1 LFYNLPDF
9 CKADASRIPPH
20 ASLRKACQGESPMP
34 EREIYLLSP
43 RSLSP
48 ETIAVAFA
56 KTSRSPDSFRVI
68 AAELSDEKSA
78 QFHEKWVVGYG
89 HASVAEHAV
98 LHIAFENVSRLAIE
112 SIEGNRLASYTEK
125 STRYQRWGLD
135 DFTIPPELE
144 GHPLYDEYVDTIRFL
159 FKTYADSLDPVR
171 SLIFER
177 FPRRENEKN
186 EAWDRRIRSKYVD
199 VCRFI
204 LPAASLANVGMTANA
219 RVLENMIR
227 KMLSHELAEVRQIG
241 EKVKEVALG
250 ETPTLVKY
258 ADAVPYL
265 VETCKEIRELEIGD
279 LSSETGDESWCNL
292 VDYDIDGE
300 RKVLATVLYRFGE
313 MSYAQALDHI
323 GSLDEERKAR
333 LVESLLG
340 RLGKYDV
347 PFRELEYSTYT
358 FDLIMDQG
366 AYAEFKRHRMM
377 TQTPQKLTTLLGYA
391 TPHLITEAGFESQ
404 YETAMESAAKMYEK
418 LYQFSPAIA
427 QYVVPN
433 GFNRRVL
440 AKFNLREAYA
450 FCQLRSAANAHFS
463 IRRVAQR
470 IYEEIARV
478 HPLLTKYIKLHEETW
493 QGVEEG
499 FFTKV

>member
-1 LFYNLPDF
+1 
-9 CKADASRIPPH
+9 
-20 ASLRKACQGESPMP
+20 MP
-34 EREIYLLSP
+34 ERDIYLLSP
-43 RSLSP
+43 RALSP

-56 KTSRSPDSFRVI
+56 KTSRSPESFRAI

-112 SIEGNRLASYTEK
+112 SIESNRLASYTEK

-135 DFTIPPELE
+135 DFTIPPELD
-144 GHPLYDEYVDTIRFL
+144 GHPLRVPFVDTIRLL
-159 FKTYADSLDPVR
+159 FKAYADSLDPVR
-171 SLIFER
+171 SLILSR
-177 FPRRENEKN
+177 FPRRDNEKD

-199 VCRFI
+199 VCRFL

-219 RVLENMIR
+219 RVIENMIR
-227 KMLSHELAEVRQIG
+227 KMLSHELLEVREIG
-241 EKVKEVALG
+241 AKVKEVSLA

-265 VETCKEIRELEIGD
+265 TETINELSLTPLPRGEGQGVRD
-279 LSSETGDESWCNL
+279 NWCSL
-292 VDYDIDGE
+292 IDYDQDGE
-300 RKVLATVLYRFGE
+300 NKVLAAALYRFGE
-313 MSYAQALDHI
+313 ITFWEALAYI
-323 GSLDEERKAR
+323 ESLNEAAR
-333 LVESLLG
+333 SALAESLLG
-340 RLGKYDV
+340 RLGKFDI
-347 PFRELEYSTYT
+347 PLRELEYCTYA

-377 TQTPQKLTTLLGYA
+377 SQTPQRLTTRLGYA
-391 TPHLITEAGFESQ
+391 TPRLMTEAGFGSQ
-404 YETAMESAAKMYEK
+404 YEAAMDAAVRMYEQ
-418 LYQFSPAIA
+418 LYEFNPAVA

-433 GFNRRVL
+433 GYNRRVL
-440 AKFNLREAYA
+440 AQFNLREAFA

-463 IRRVAQR
+463 IRRVAQKM
-470 IYEEIARV
+470 YEEMARV
-478 HPLLTKYIKLHEETW
+478 HPLLTKYMKLHEETW

-499 FFTKV
+499 YFAKA

>member
-1 LFYNLPDF
+1 
-9 CKADASRIPPH
+9 
-20 ASLRKACQGESPMP
+20 MP

-43 RSLSP
+43 RTLSP

-56 KTSRSPDSFRVI
+56 KTSRSPESFRAI

-125 STRYQRWGLD
+125 STRYQKWGPD
-135 DFTIPPELE
+135 DFIIPPELE
-144 GHPLYDEYVDTIRFL
+144 GHPLCGEYVETIRFL
-159 FKTYADSLDPVR
+159 FETYADSLEPVR

-177 FPRRENEKN
+177 FPRRENEKD

-227 KMLSHELAEVRQIG
+227 KMLSHELEEVRQIG
-241 EKVKEVALG
+241 GKVKEVALG

-258 ADAVPYL
+258 AEAVPYL
-265 VETCKEIRELEIGD
+265 VETMKEISEKETPALPGTDRSLTPSHQGQVQGRCAPGASVGNLDLVNGD
-279 LSSETGDESWCNL
+279 WCTL
-292 VDYDIDGE
+292 ASYDKDGE
-300 RKVLATVLYRFGE
+300 KRVLAAALYRFGQ
-313 MSYAQALDHI
+313 MSYSDALAYI
-323 GSLDEERKAR
+323 VLLKEEKKAN
-333 LVESLLG
+333 LADSLLSH
-340 RLGKYDV
+340 LGKFDI
-347 PFRELEYSTYT
+347 PLRELEYSTYT
-358 FDLIMDQG
+358 FDLVMDQG

-377 TQTPQKLTTLLGYA
+377 TQTPQKLTTRLGYA
-391 TPHLITEAGFESQ
+391 TPRLITEADFGSQ
-404 YETAMESAAKMYEK
+404 YEAAMQSAAKLYEK
-418 LYQFSPAIA
+418 LHQFNPNVA

-440 AKFNLREAYA
+440 AEFNLREAFA

-463 IRRVAQR
+463 IRRIAQR
-470 IYEEIARV
+470 IYEEIAHV
-478 HPLLTKYIKLHEETW
+478 HPLLTKYMKLHDETW
-493 QGVEEG
+493 QGVEENY
-499 FFTKV
+499 FTET

>member
-1 LFYNLPDF
+1 
-9 CKADASRIPPH
+9 
-20 ASLRKACQGESPMP
+20 MP

-43 RSLSP
+43 RALSP

-56 KTSRSPDSFRVI
+56 KTSRSPESFRAI

-125 STRYQRWGLD
+125 STRYQKWGPD
-135 DFTIPPELE
+135 DFTTPPELV
-144 GHPLYDEYVDTIRFL
+144 GHPLFKEYVNTIRFL
-159 FKTYADSLDPVR
+159 FKTYADSLEPVR
-171 SLIFER
+171 SLILEQ
-177 FPRRENEKN
+177 FPRRENEKE

-199 VCRFI
+199 VCRFL

-219 RVLENMIR
+219 RVLENTIR
-227 KMLSHELAEVRQIG
+227 KMLSHALAEVRQIG

-258 ADAVPYL
+258 ADAVPYITTTFNHL
-265 VETCKEIRELEIGD
+265 RHSEHLTSINSNKDSATSRNSDKWCELIG
-279 LSSETGDESWCNL
+279 
-292 VDYDIDGE
+292 YDTDGE
-300 RKVLATVLYRFGE
+300 EKILAAALYRFGE
-313 MSYAQALDHI
+313 MPYAQALSYI
-323 GSLDEERKAR
+323 KSLPEGAR
-333 LVESLLG
+333 ANLAGLLLG
-340 RLGKYDV
+340 NLDKYDV
-347 PFRELEYSTYT
+347 PLRELEYSTYT
-358 FDLIMDQG
+358 FDLVMDQG

-377 TQTPQKLTTLLGYA
+377 TQTPQNLTTRLGYA
-391 TPHLITEAGFESQ
+391 TPRLMIEAGFGAQ
-404 YETAMESAAKMYEK
+404 YEAAMETAAAMYET
-418 LYQFSPAIA
+418 LYQENPDVA

-440 AKFNLREAYA
+440 AQFNLREAYA

-470 IYEEIARV
+470 IYEEMRRV
-478 HPLLTKYIKLHEETW
+478 HPLLTKYTRLHDETW
-493 QGVEEG
+493 QGVEDG
-499 FFTKV
+499 YFTRV

>member
-1 LFYNLPDF
+1 
-9 CKADASRIPPH
+9 
-20 ASLRKACQGESPMP
+20 MP
-34 EREIYLLSP
+34 ECEIYLLSP

-56 KTSRSPDSFRVI
+56 KTSRSPESFRAI

-125 STRYQRWGLD
+125 STRYQKWGSD

-144 GHPLYDEYVDTIRFL
+144 GHPLCSEYVDTIRFL
-159 FKTYADSLDPVR
+159 FKTYADSIEPVR
-171 SLIFER
+171 SRILER
-177 FPRRENEKN
+177 FSRRENEKD

-199 VCRFI
+199 VCRFL

-219 RVLENMIR
+219 RVLENTIR

-241 EKVKEVALG
+241 ERVKEVALG

-258 ADAVPYL
+258 ADAVPYV
-265 VETCKEIRELEIGD
+265 VETCQEIRELGIIDSNGSD
-279 LSSETGDESWCNL
+279 KDWCSL
-292 VDYDIDGE
+292 IDYDKQGE
-300 RKVLATVLYRFGE
+300 KKVLAAALYRFGE
-313 MSYAQALDHI
+313 ISYANALAYI
-323 GSLDEERKAR
+323 ESLNEEQKTSLA
-333 LVESLLG
+333 ESLLG

-347 PFRELEYSTYT
+347 PLRELEYSTYT

-377 TQTPQKLTTLLGYA
+377 TQTPQKLTTRLGYA
-391 TPHLITEAGFESQ
+391 IPHLITEAGFESQ
-404 YETAMESAAKMYEK
+404 YEVAMEAAAQMYET
-418 LYQFSPAIA
+418 LYEDNWDVA

-440 AKFNLREAYA
+440 AQFNLREAYA

-463 IRRVAQR
+463 IRRLAQR
-470 IYEEIARV
+470 IYEEMARV
-478 HPLLTKYIKLHEETW
+478 HPLLTKYIKLHDETW
-493 QGVEEG
+493 KAVEEG
-499 FFTKV
+499 YFTKV